1 MCRNTAVEIKTR
13 EKRKKFPLHL
23 DSLQNIPVPA
33 EIHIH
38 N

>member
-1 MCRNTAVEIKTR
+1 MGRNTAVEIKSR
-13 EKRKKFPLHL
+13 GKKCPLHL
-23 DSLQNIPVPA
+23 DSLQNIPFPA